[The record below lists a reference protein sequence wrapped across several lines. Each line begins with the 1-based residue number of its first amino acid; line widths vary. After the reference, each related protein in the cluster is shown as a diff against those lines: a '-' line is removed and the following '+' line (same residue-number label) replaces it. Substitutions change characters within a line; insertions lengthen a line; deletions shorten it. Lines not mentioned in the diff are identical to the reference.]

1 MKFNTSLL
9 CLMQFSLL
17 VCFFGT
23 VSLGATSYTFHQ
35 KRISQN
41 LSESSLLPS
50 LLSRRSSPDFS
61 NKTADEICHSKEFQP
76 TMENWWLS
84 GATEWLKEYTL
95 RSHESE
101 RYQELGLIGSLA
113 SEYLK
118 KTNFK
123 CSIDTA
129 HRCAVKC
136 QDVVRKVPDVE
147 DAKIVYF
154 TLRSAQN
161 IAEVTKIVHVSF
173 LTTISRLSHQLIKNR
188 KPLSPPR

>member
-1 MKFNTSLL
+1 MKSNQFFQ
-9 CLMQFSLL
+9 CLFQFFAFS
-17 VCFFGT
+17 F
-23 VSLGATSYTFHQ
+23 LGVTLSVATPDIQIYRNPTE
-35 KRISQN
+35 
-41 LSESSLLPS
+41 LSPLPQ
-50 LLSRRSSPDFS
+50 LLSRGASGTFF
-61 NKTADEICHSKEFQP
+61 NMTADEICYSKEFQP

-95 RSHESE
+95 RNHETE
-101 RYQELGLIGSLA
+101 HYKEFGLLSSLA

-129 HRCAVKC
+129 YRCGVEC
-136 QDVVRKVPDVE
+136 QEVVRKVPDLE

-161 IAEVTKIVHVSF
+161 IAEVTKIAHVS
-173 LTTISRLSHQLIKNR
+173 I
-188 KPLSPPR
+188 P